1 MWHVAGRKWACS
13 PFTVPMTFRHE
24 PVERTEAAS
33 RKATKSGTVQK
44 NNADAVRCGS
54 GLSDTVYK
62 HYTHPKN
69 ILLHIEILM

>member
-44 NNADAVRCGS
+44 TMPTPCEPSMDYLITCTS
-54 GLSDTVYK
+54 T
-62 HYTHPKN
+62 
-69 ILLHIEILM
+69 IHIQKIYFFI